1 MKKFGFTTRQIHSDG
16 HHKPEQAHCMPI
28 VQTATFYFKDADE
41 GARFFAGE
49 EKGNIYSRIGNPT
62 VQRVEDTV
70 AALEE
75 GVGALAFGAGMA
87 AINTTFLAL
96 FDKGDHIV
104 SDPTLYG
111 PTVPLIGTSLKRFGI
126 ESTFVDMSHLDQLE
140 EAIRPET
147 KALYFETPSN
157 PTLKVIDIETVVA
170 IARKHNL
177 LTIIDNTFAT
187 PYNQRPLTMGM
198 DIVIHSAT
206 KFLNGHGD
214 VVAGFVA
221 TKDEELLQKIYKYR
235 TSTGAILGP
244 QDAFLVL
251 RGLKTLSL
259 RMERHEQN
267 ARKMAEFLVSHPKV
281 KHVYYPGLPHHP
293 GHEIAKK
300 QMDGFSSLMAFDVE
314 GGYEGG
320 KRMMEHVKIAT
331 LAVSL
336 GSIDSLIQHPA
347 SMTHACM
354 SPEER
359 LAGGITDGLVRLSV
373 GVEDYDDLLWGIEQG
388 LNAI

>member
-1 MKKFGFTTRQIHSDG
+1 M
-16 HHKPEQAHCMPI
+16 
-28 VQTATFYFKDADE
+28 FY
-41 GARFFAGE
+41 
-49 EKGNIYSRIGNPT
+49 
-62 VQRVEDTV
+62 VE
-70 AALEE
+70 
-75 GVGALAFGAGMA
+75 
-87 AINTTFLAL
+87 
-96 FDKGDHIV
+96 
-104 SDPTLYG
+104 S
-111 PTVPLIGTSLKRFGI
+111 
-126 ESTFVDMSHLDQLE
+126 
-140 EAIRPET
+140 
-147 KALYFETPSN
+147 PSN
-157 PTLKVIDIETVVA
+157 PTMVLTDLAAVASIAKDRGVRTVV
-170 IARKHNL
+170 
-177 LTIIDNTFAT
+177 DNTFAT

>member
-1 MKKFGFTTRQIHSDG
+1 MKKFGFTTRQIHADG

-41 GARFFAGE
+41 GARFFSGE

-62 VQRVEDTV
+62 VQRVEATV
-70 AALEE
+70 ASLEE

-96 FDKGDHIV
+96 FSKGDHLI

-126 ESTFVDMSHLDQLE
+126 ESTFVDMSRLDQLE
-140 EAIRPET
+140 AAIRPET

-157 PTLKVIDIETVVA
+157 PTLKVIDIEAVVA
-170 IARKHNL
+170 IAKKHGL

-187 PYNQRPLTMGM
+187 PYLQRPLTMGM

-221 TKDEELLQKIYKYR
+221 VKDEELLTKIYKYR

-259 RMERHEQN
+259 RMERHEEN
-267 ARKMAEFLVSHPKV
+267 AGKMARFLQDHPKV
-281 KHVYYPGLPHHP
+281 KQVFYPGLPDHP

-300 QMDGFSSLMAFDVE
+300 QMDGFSSLMAFEVE
-314 GGYEGG
+314 GGYDGG
-320 KRMMEHVKIAT
+320 KRMMEGVKVAT

-336 GSIDSLIQHPA
+336 GSIDTLIQHPA

>member
-1 MKKFGFTTRQIHSDG
+1 MKKLGFTTRQIHADG

-28 VQTATFYFKDADE
+28 VQTATFYFKNADE
-41 GARFFAGE
+41 GARFFSGE

-62 VQRVEDTV
+62 VQRVEATV
-70 AALEE
+70 ASLEE
-75 GVGALAFGAGMA
+75 GVGALAYGAGMA
-87 AINTTFLAL
+87 AINSTFLAL
-96 FDKGDHIV
+96 FDKGDHLV

-140 EAIRPET
+140 AAIRPET

-157 PTLKVIDIETVVA
+157 PTLKVIDIEAVVA
-170 IARKHNL
+170 IAKKHGL

-187 PYNQRPLTMGM
+187 PYCQRPLTMGM

-214 VVAGFVA
+214 VVAGFVVV
-221 TKDEELLQKIYKYR
+221 KDEELLQKLYKYR

-244 QDAFLVL
+244 QDAFLIL

-259 RMERHEQN
+259 RMDRHQEN
-267 ARKMAEFLVSHPKV
+267 AMKMAEFLVNHPKV
-281 KHVYYPGLPHHP
+281 NHVFYPGLPDHP

-320 KRMMEHVKIAT
+320 KRMMEGVKVAT

-336 GSIDSLIQHPA
+336 GSIDTLIQHPA

-354 SPEER
+354 SPDER

-388 LNAI
+388 LDAI